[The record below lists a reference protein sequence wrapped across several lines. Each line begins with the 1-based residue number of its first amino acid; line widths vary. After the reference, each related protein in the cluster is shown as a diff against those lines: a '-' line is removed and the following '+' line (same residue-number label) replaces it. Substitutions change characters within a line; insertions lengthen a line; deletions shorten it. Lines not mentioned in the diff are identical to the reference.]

1 LESGTEAGGLAGRHV
16 VIDVGTGDG
25 RWLFRLARARPEWF
39 CIGIDANLDAAR
51 HVARRARR
59 SPARGGA
66 PNLSFVRERAE
77 ALPGSLRGM
86 AAEVYVQYPWGGL
99 LRAVTGGDPA
109 TLARIAALLRAGGR
123 LRVLVNVS
131 VLHGEAAAL
140 VPSYAA
146 AGLRIV
152 RRETAAMR
160 HRSSWAGRLGQGRA
174 LLTLCVEADLIW
186 PPSGVGWDGGGQ
198 GI

>member
-1 LESGTEAGGLAGRHV
+1 MEVCIDAGGLAGHV

-66 PNLSFVRERAE
+66 PNLIFVHERAE

-109 TLARIAALLRAGGR
+109 
-123 LRVLVNVS
+123 N
-131 VLHGEAAAL
+131 L
-140 VPSYAA
+140 VPPYAA

-152 RRETAAMR
+152 RRETAAVR

-174 LLTLCVEADLIW
+174 LLTLCVEADLVW
-186 PPSGVGWDGGGQ
+186 PPCSSRA
-198 GI
+198 

>member
-1 LESGTEAGGLAGRHV
+1 MESRIEAGGLAGRHV

-39 CIGIDANLDAAR
+39 CIGIDANLDA
-51 HVARRARR
+51 
-59 SPARGGA
+59 
-66 PNLSFVRERAE
+66 PNLIFVQERAE

-109 TLARIAALLRAGGR
+109 TLARIAGLLRPGGR
-123 LRVLVNVS
+123 LRVLVNAS
-131 VLHGEAAAL
+131 VLHGEAANL
-140 VPSYAA
+140 VPPYAA

-152 RRETAAMR
+152 RRETAAVR

-174 LLTLCVEADLIW
+174 LLTLCVEADLVW
-186 PPSGVGWDGGGQ
+186 PPCSSRA
-198 GI
+198 

>member
-1 LESGTEAGGLAGRHV
+1 MEVGSDAGGLAGRHV

-25 RWLFRLARARPEWF
+25 RWLFRLARARPEWV
-39 CIGIDANLDAAR
+39 CIGIDANLDPAR

-59 SPARGGA
+59 PPARGGA
-66 PNLSFVRERAE
+66 PNLIFVRERAE

-109 TLARIAALLRAGGR
+109 TLARIAGLLRPGGR

-131 VLHGEAAAL
+131 VLHGEAVDL

-152 RRETAAMR
+152 RRETAAVR

-174 LLTLCVEADLIW
+174 LLTLCVEADLVW
-186 PPSGVGWDGGGQ
+186 PPS
-198 GI
+198 